1 MRARLGVRLQQIA
14 EDGVRDEVEHVS
26 RNVPQDHGPSA
37 PVQALQALGLQD
49 AADAV
54 DGTPVQSLAGDADRA
69 QGDVGATR
77 HVTRKVQV
85 LCRKGLKCDSE
96 VMQCFPLEY
105 VRSLRLLLEKTG
117 FLMF

>member
-54 DGTPVQSLAGDADRA
+54 DGTPVQSLAGDADGA

-105 VRSLRLLLEKTG
+105 VRSLRLDSGLD
-117 FLMF
+117 LMF